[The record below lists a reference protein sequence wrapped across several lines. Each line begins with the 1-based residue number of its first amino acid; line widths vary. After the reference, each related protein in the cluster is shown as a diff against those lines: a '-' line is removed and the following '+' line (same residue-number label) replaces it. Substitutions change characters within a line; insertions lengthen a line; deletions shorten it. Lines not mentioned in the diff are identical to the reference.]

1 MKTNAV
7 TWQLIKQLNMQ
18 VLMVSILFRINC
30 LVFLTIV
37 LEVLLLWKGVFCL
50 FSLSF
55 LDQKYRDSILYS
67 YD

>member
-18 VLMVSILFRINC
+18 VLMVSILFRVNC

-67 YD
+67 FD

>member
-7 TWQLIKQLNMQ
+7 TWQLIKQLNIQ

-67 YD
+67 FD

>member
-67 YD
+67 FD

>member
-18 VLMVSILFRINC
+18 ILMVSILFRINC

-67 YD
+67 FD